1 MSMRLTINL
10 SLKKEKIL
18 FSFGLTFI
26 VKIFSGSL
34 ELIAQ
39 HFQRPKTSWEASQR
53 FFAFRRF
60 INLAH
65 A

>member
-1 MSMRLTINL
+1 M
-10 SLKKEKIL
+10 
-18 FSFGLTFI
+18 F
-26 VKIFSGSL
+26 KIFSGSL

-53 FFAFRRF
+53 FCAFKRF
-60 INLAH
+60 IDLAH